1 MAQTLL
7 IADDESSIRMLIKK
21 YAEFDGFKIV
31 DAVDGM
37 DTVTKA
43 LENNIDLAIVDIM
56 MPELDGFS
64 ACREIRKR
72 KPELPIIILSARSDE
87 YDRIHGFEIGIDDYV
102 VKPFSAKEL
111 IMRVHAVLKRVAD
124 PNKTKENTGIIR
136 INGLEL
142 NLNAHLVYINGEK
155 TLLSPRE
162 YDLLVYLVQNRG
174 IALKREQILL
184 NVWGYDFYGDERTL
198 DTHIKLLR
206 RNLQEYGKQIVTVRG
221 VGYRFDEK

>member
-21 YAEFDGFKIV
+21 YAEFDGFKIIE
-31 DAVDGM
+31 AVNGM
-37 DTVTKA
+37 DAITKA
-43 LENNIDLAIVDIM
+43 FENNIDLAIVDIM

-64 ACREIRKR
+64 ACRQIKKR
-72 KPELPIIILSARSDE
+72 KPDLPIIILSARSDE
-87 YDRIHGFEIGIDDYV
+87 YDRIHGFEIGVDDYV

-124 PNKTKENTGIIR
+124 PNKAKDNTNTIK
-136 INGLEL
+136 INGLGI

-155 TLLSPRE
+155 ILLSPRE

-206 RNLQEYGKQIVTVRG
+206 RNLKEYGKLIVTVRG
-221 VGYRFDEK
+221 VGYRFDEE

>member
-31 DAVDGM
+31 EAVDGM